1 VTLAVLDT
9 SALLAM
15 LLGEAGGE
23 LVVPVLAE
31 SAMSTVNL
39 AEVVGYYARK
49 GASERDIQLVLG
61 GLPIERIPLDDDL
74 ATKTGLLLPLTKS
87 AGLSLGDR
95 ACIALARRMGVKVMT
110 ADRAWHA
117 LGRQLGIDVELI
129 RK

>member
-1 VTLAVLDT
+1 MTLAVLDT

>member
-15 LLGEAGGE
+15 LLGEVGGGR
-23 LVVPVLAE
+23 VVSVLAD

-49 GASERDIQLVLG
+49 GASERDIGLVLDA
-61 GLPIERIPLDDDL
+61 LPIERVPFDDDL
-74 ATKTGLLLPLTKS
+74 ATKTGLLLPSTKM

-95 ACIALARRMGVKVMT
+95 ACIALAGRIGIKVMT
-110 ADRAWHA
+110 ADRAWQP
-117 LGRQLGIDVELI
+117 LGAQLGIDVELI
-129 RK
+129 R